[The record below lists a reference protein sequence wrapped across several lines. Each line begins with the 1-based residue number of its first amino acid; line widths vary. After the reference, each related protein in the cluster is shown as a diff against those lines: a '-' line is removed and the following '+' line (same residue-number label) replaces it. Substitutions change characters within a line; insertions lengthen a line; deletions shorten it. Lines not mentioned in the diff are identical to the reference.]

1 MDVVTLVERMTEL
14 GGPVQLLPAGDCWR
28 YTGAA
33 DSALDLNRFLLSDLV
48 ADSAE
53 VELPGTLLHRA
64 VQIHPTATL
73 ERSTIRPR
81 ATICGDFR
89 LRRALRLHVGEGAT
103 ISLT

>member
-1 MDVVTLVERMTEL
+1 MARSLRPGRAGDVDVDVVTLVERMTEL

-28 YTGAA
+28 
-33 DSALDLNRFLLSDLV
+33 LPDLV

-73 ERSTIRPR
+73 ERSTIGPR
-81 ATICGDFR
+81 ATI
-89 LRRALRLHVGEGAT
+89 LP
-103 ISLT
+103 